1 MPQASLN
8 IKLLP
13 SLRARL
19 DACANAEGV
28 SAPEYAR
35 QAVRAACEQTERRE
49 GQRMRMAKAAAGQ
62 PDANE

>member
-19 DACANAEGV
+19 DACASAEGV
-28 SAPEYAR
+28 SPPEFAR
-35 QAVRAACEQTERRE
+35 QALRAACEATERRE
-49 GQRMRMAKAAAGQ
+49 GQRARMKAAAGQ
-62 PDANE
+62 PNANE